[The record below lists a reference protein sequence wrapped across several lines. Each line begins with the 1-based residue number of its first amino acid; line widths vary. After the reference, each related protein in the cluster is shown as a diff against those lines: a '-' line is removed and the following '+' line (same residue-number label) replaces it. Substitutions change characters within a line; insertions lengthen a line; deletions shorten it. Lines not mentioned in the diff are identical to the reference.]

1 MRLKDIVTINLRSL
15 PETTSNDY
23 EFRYIDISNV
33 NGDGEITV
41 SEPMLFVDAP
51 SRARRIIKKGDVII
65 STVRTYLKAIGSINF
80 DATDIIVSTGFAV
93 CTPKNSFISKCVEY
107 AIRNDATIDKICQ
120 QSCGV
125 SYPAITATALS
136 RIEVEIPAPLSEQQ
150 RIVEYLDRKTSAI
163 DRKIELLNRK
173 LDACA
178 RLKKSVIHH
187 AVTHGLDPNAPM
199 KDSGV
204 EWIGKVPEHWT
215 GKRIKDIVTLNTL
228 KSNDNSETY
237 IALENIVSWDA
248 RFIVTEAETE
258 GTNNVF
264 SRGDILWGKLRPYLA
279 KGFIPDY
286 DGICSS
292 EFFVLTTNKDNFN
305 KYLLYFFLSCSF
317 IDYINSRVA
326 GAKMP
331 RTNWASFG
339 GSLLFIPS
347 LNEQTAI
354 AAYLDERCGKID
366 LAVEIIRKQ
375 IEALK
380 RLKRAYINEA
390 VTGRRTT

>member
-1 MRLKDIVTINLRSL
+1 M
-15 PETTSNDY
+15 NDL
-23 EFRYIDISNV
+23 EFKLEKFEGPLD
-33 NGDGEITV
+33 
-41 SEPMLFVDAP
+41 L
-51 SRARRIIKKGDVII
+51 
-65 STVRTYLKAIGSINF
+65 LLHL
-80 DATDIIVSTGFAV
+80 
-93 CTPKNSFISKCVEY
+93 
-107 AIRNDATIDKICQ
+107 IDKNKVDIYDIPI
-120 QSCGV
+120 SL
-125 SYPAITATALS
+125 IT
-136 RIEVEIPAPLSEQQ
+136 EQYM
-150 RIVEYLDRKTSAI
+150 EYLDRMTSAI

-292 EFFVLTTNKDNFN
+292 EFFVLTTNKDNFRLFDIFN
-305 KYLLYFFLSCSF
+305 GSSPN
-317 IDYINSRVA
+317 DAVA
-326 GAKMP
+326 GLVF
-331 RTNWASFG
+331 RNG
-339 GSLLFIPS
+339 
-347 LNEQTAI
+347 
-354 AAYLDERCGKID
+354 
-366 LAVEIIRKQ
+366 
-375 IEALK
+375 
-380 RLKRAYINEA
+380 
-390 VTGRRTT
+390 TGLPF